1 MRNLVEKLIEGTDLS
16 EVESRRLLEALTK
29 DDLDEVLATAALV
42 ALRTKG
48 ETAEE
53 LRGFALG
60 LRDLAL
66 RPDIP
71 SNTPAVDV
79 VGTGGDGSGSLN
91 LSTGSALVAAAA
103 GVPIVKHGNRSISSS
118 SGSADVLAALGLE
131 MPMDPAMAGETFA
144 KTGFTFLFAPSYHP
158 AMKAIAPVRRALG
171 VRTLFNLAGPLA
183 NPATPPFHVIGAYS
197 LPVARMIAETL
208 AGMPIERAFVVHGAP
223 GWDEVTPV
231 GPYHLI
237 DVGVGSVEESIEDPA
252 DFGFERC
259 APESLIG
266 GDAVHNATRISQVL
280 EGEMSPHRDA
290 LILGASLALRV
301 FGSPRSDAIDR
312 ARAAIEDGAAARLV
326 EGLVGERAANV

>member
-1 MRNLVEKLIEGTDLS
+1 MRPIVEKLIEGTDLT
-16 EVESRRLLEALTK
+16 EAESRDLLEALTA
-29 DDLDEVLATAALV
+29 DDLDELLAAAALI

-48 ETAEE
+48 ETADE

-60 LRDLAL
+60 LRDLAV

-71 SNTPAVDV
+71 TDTPAVDV

-131 MPMDPAMAGETFA
+131 MPLDPKRAGRLFA
-144 KTGFTFLFAPSYHP
+144 ETGFTFLFAPAYHP

-183 NPATPPFHVIGAYS
+183 NPATPPFHVIGAFS
-197 LPVARMIAETL
+197 LPVARMIAQTL
-208 AGMPIERAFVVHGAP
+208 SGMPIERAFVVHGAP

-231 GPYHLI
+231 GPYHII
-237 DVGVGSVEESIEDPA
+237 DVHVGSVEETIEDPA

-266 GDAVHNATRISQVL
+266 GDGAHNATRIIQVFD
-280 EGEMSPHRDA
+280 GELSPHRDA
-290 LILGASLALRV
+290 LILGASLAQRV
-301 FGSPRSDAIDR
+301 TGVSVEDAIDR
-312 ARAAIEDGAAARLV
+312 ARGAIEDGSAAKLV
-326 EGLVGERAANV
+326 RSLVDRRAANV